1 MQGNWYN
8 PQGFFAFF
16 DNEGFIVG
24 ADSFNQ
30 KRVGVTLAKYN
41 QMEKM
46 ANEAMGVAEQHKAK
60 EEEYKQILIEKGWI
74 PQELT
79 QDEKISVLSS
89 QVDQLTQLVSQL
101 VSKEQA
107 QQKRAKAVTPE
118 ILPPEKE
125 RGK

>member
-8 PQGFFAFF
+8 PQGFFAYF

-46 ANEAMGVAEQHKAK
+46 ANEAMGAAEQHKAK
-60 EEEYKQILIEKGWI
+60 EEEYKQILIEKGWFK
-74 PQELT
+74 PELT
-79 QDEKISVLSS
+79 QDEKIEALSG
-89 QVDQLTQLVSQL
+89 QVDQLTQLVAEL
-101 VSKEQA
+101 VKKEQG
-107 QQKRAKAVTPE
+107 QGKKSKAVMPE
-118 ILPPEKE
+118 VIISDCK
-125 RGK
+125 